1 MTFDVQTY
9 RHCFQDG
16 GAALDG
22 NAPYQILNSSGVSSL
37 AWHGHN
43 AIFVFTA
50 TIIAN
55 NYRQVLH

>member
-1 MTFDVQTY
+1 MTIDVQTY
-9 RHCFQDG
+9 RDCFQDG
-16 GAALDG
+16 GAALDS

-37 AWHGHN
+37 AWHGNN

-55 NYRQVLH
+55 NYR